1 MNTLLLNCRS
11 LTGKIIQ
18 IHIVSTFKPS
28 VNHVQFY
35 RYFNTKNKPPTNNYK
50 RQNWTIMDNMIN
62 AARNIWI
69 VPLTLAIHAGIKQ
82 YQNDSQNPDSI
93 LTIENLDKI
102 PPVDLPNEPEE
113 IQKLMYRKV
122 KLRGYFEHDKEFLL
136 SQRTNVQ
143 FSDALVSPLNRSGYY
158 VLTPFVLENGRR
170 VLVNRGW
177 VSEYRKKPESRESGQ
192 VQGTVELDAYVTFN
206 EKMDLVTKMRT
217 MSCKYFYLFR
227 SEMLDN
233 NLDMDKLAEKL
244 QVEPFALFVADKKST
259 HKMGP
264 IGGQISF
271 KSDYDVFQQYQ
282 KVFSYLL
289 LALVMYIIF

>member
-1 MNTLLLNCRS
+1 MSNFPLIFYCN
-11 LTGKIIQ
+11 
-18 IHIVSTFKPS
+18 
-28 VNHVQFY
+28 VNEICLFY
-35 RYFNTKNKPPTNNYK
+35 FR
-50 RQNWTIMDNMIN
+50 
-62 AARNIWI
+62 
-69 VPLTLAIHAGIKQ
+69 
-82 YQNDSQNPDSI
+82 
-93 LTIENLDKI
+93 
-102 PPVDLPNEPEE
+102 PEE

-136 SQRTNVQ
+136 SQRTNFQ
-143 FSDALVSPLNRSGYY
+143 FSDAIVSPLNRSGYY

-192 VQGTVELDAYVTFN
+192 VHGTVELDAYVTFN
-206 EKMDLVTKMRT
+206 EKVRSCFVIDKNLIEILFFEQMDLITKMRT
-217 MSCKYFYLFR
+217 MSCKYFYLYR

-271 KSDYDVFQQYQ
+271 TSDYDFFQQYQ